1 MDLAGCFQR
10 RDVMSFDARVRA
22 CIGALHHGSPRRGIS
37 VFAATTEIN
46 SHLEQ
51 FTKRSTAGT

>member
-1 MDLAGCFQR
+1 
-10 RDVMSFDARVRA
+10 MSFDARVRA
-22 CIGALHHGSPRRGIS
+22 CIDALHHGSPRRSIS

-51 FTKRSTAGT
+51 LTKRSTAGT